1 MHDGSGKRA
10 LNNRKE
16 LLYQFLISD
25 TKFKTA
31 LKR

>member
-1 MHDGSGKRA
+1 MHDRAGKRA

-16 LLYQFLISD
+16 LLYWFLIND
-25 TKFKTA
+25 TKFETV

>member
-1 MHDGSGKRA
+1 MHDGARKRA

-16 LLYQFLISD
+16 LLHQFLISD
-25 TKFKTA
+25 TKFETV